1 MRTIAAVT
9 VARSDW
15 GIYQP
20 VLRAIRDRQDLSLR
34 ILVSSAH
41 LAPEFGYTV
50 TQIEQEFPIAERIP
64 TLLSSDTPGSVARS
78 TALGV
83 IGFAQAFER
92 ERPDLLL
99 VLGDRFDMFAAA
111 LAALPFNI
119 PVAHIHGGELSE
131 GAIDDALRH
140 SMTKL
145 SHLHFV
151 TTETYAGRVR
161 QLGEES
167 WRVVVSGAP
176 ALDHLRE
183 MKTLTRDE
191 LQQRFG
197 VQLDPAPL
205 LVTFHPV
212 TLEISDVLAQTREL
226 LDAVADVGLPV
237 LFTLP
242 NADTNGRAVIAEID
256 RFVADQRVPAQIVTN
271 FGTEGYFSL
280 LRVVPA
286 MVGNSSS
293 GLIEAG
299 SFGLPVVNVGNR
311 QRGRVRGAN
320 VIDVGNERAAIAAA
334 IRRAISPEFRR
345 SIRDEANPYDAQRP
359 AGELIAARLAEVSL
373 ERLISKRFVDL

>member
-1 MRTIAAVT
+1 MT

-20 VLRAIRDRQDLSLR
+20 VLRAIAARSDLSLR
-34 ILVSSAH
+34 IIVSGAH
-41 LAPEFGYTV
+41 LSAEFGLTV
-50 TQIEQEFPIAERIP
+50 SEIEKEFAVSDRVPS
-64 TLLSSDTPGSVARS
+64 LLSSDTPGSVARS
-78 TALGV
+78 MGLGV
-83 IGFAQAFER
+83 IGLAQAFER
-92 ERPDLLL
+92 ERPDILL

-151 TTETYAGRVR
+151 TTETYAGRVK

-176 ALDHLRE
+176 ALDHLRG
-183 MKTLTRDE
+183 MTAMTRE
-191 LQQRFG
+191 VLERRFG
-197 VQLDPAPL
+197 AALDPAPL

-212 TLEISDVLAQTREL
+212 TLELTEVEAQTQAL
-226 LDAVADVGLPV
+226 LGALHDVGLPV

-242 NADTNGRAVIAEID
+242 NADTSGRTIIGEIQ
-256 RFVADQRVPAQIVTN
+256 RFVAEQRVPSQIVAN

-280 LRVVPA
+280 LRLVPA

-293 GLIEAG
+293 GLIEAA

-320 VIDVGNERAAIAAA
+320 VIDVANDRKAIADA
-334 IRRAISPEFRR
+334 IRRAVSPAFRE
-345 SIRDEANPYDAQRP
+345 SIRDAVNPYDAGRP
-359 AGELIAARLAEVSL
+359 AGEVIASTLATIPL
-373 ERLISKRFVDL
+373 DRHFIAKRFVDC